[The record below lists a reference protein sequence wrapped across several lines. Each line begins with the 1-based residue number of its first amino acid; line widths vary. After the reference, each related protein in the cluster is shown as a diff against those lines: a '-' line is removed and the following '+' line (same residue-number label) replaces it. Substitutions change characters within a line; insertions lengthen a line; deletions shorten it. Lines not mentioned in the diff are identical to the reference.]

1 MGGKNERREK
11 GWGGKRGVLVK
22 KATSLGDLREA
33 GVPLDWRPTAAFVGV
48 LVLVRGAKIQPVP
61 ESRNVSKASP

>member
-1 MGGKNERREK
+1 M
-11 GWGGKRGVLVK
+11 LVK